1 MLDIKEIEK
10 KTQDITD
17 RIKNEIN
24 IITTHRAFPEV
35 FANLTVEG
43 TKLKG
48 IASISSSSNTVVT
61 IRPYEK
67 SSLKSIEDVV
77 RRVAGYGI
85 VIKGDTI
92 YLEIMPL
99 YKEVIE
105 KKTKEAN
112 TAKENALVALRQVR
126 QDAMQ
131 FLKKNKEGTSENI
144 IKKQEKDIQKIIDDY
159 TNIIKKIPINI
170 I

>member
-1 MLDIKEIEK
+1 MKEIEK
-10 KTQDITD
+10 KIQEITS

-35 FANLTVEG
+35 FANLTVDG
-43 TKLKG
+43 NKLKG
-48 IASISSSSNTVVT
+48 IASVSSSSNNTVA
-61 IRPYEK
+61 IKPYDK
-67 SSLKSIEDVV
+67 TNLKSIEEVV
-77 RRVAGYGI
+77 RKVAGYSL
-85 VIKGDTI
+85 VTKGDTI

-99 YKEVIE
+99 YKEVVD

-112 TAKENALVALRQVR
+112 TAKENALVNLRQIR

-144 IKKQEKDIQKIIDDY
+144 IKKQEKDVEKIISEY
-159 TNIIKKIPINI
+159 TDIIKKIPINI
-170 I
+170 L